1 MEQEHKKEVVMEQER
16 KTEVVV
22 RRSKHLTIVIKI
34 GVCKSLGLT
43 DIMANE
49 NKRIEL
55 HCR

>member
-1 MEQEHKKEVVMEQER
+1 MEQER
-16 KTEVVV
+16 KTEVVM

-34 GVCKSLGLT
+34 GVLRVSKLT
-43 DIMANE
+43 NVIAKK